1 MKTQYLL
8 LLLTVHLG
16 LSGCAVFDAVS
27 GSDSFGCAGMP
38 EGVQCLSARE
48 VYQATETTDTVRGGG
63 QRQEK
68 TPVEPSGASPAG
80 ERIQGPAPALRVSN
94 PLPIRTQSQ
103 VMRVWIAPW
112 EDAHGDLHAPGYVY
126 TEVVPRRWSLGEPA
140 TATATQ
146 RIAPLQV
153 QHRSEGTATPRPSR
167 PAPAEPARPSAPP
180 STPRPEAAAGA

>member
-16 LSGCAVFDAVS
+16 ITGCAVFDAVS
-27 GSDSFGCAGMP
+27 GSGEFGCSGMS

-68 TPVEPSGASPAG
+68 ARVEPGGASPAG

-112 EDAHGDLHAPGYVY
+112 EDGTGNLHSTSFIF
-126 TEVVPRRWSLGEPA
+126 TEIEPRRWQLGMAATEPEV
-140 TATATQ
+140 TL
-146 RIAPLQV
+146 RPLQV
-153 QHRSEGTATPRPSR
+153 VRRDEEQPRGDKLTLNERSPRVQR
-167 PAPAEPARPSAPP
+167 RNQ
-180 STPRPEAAAGA
+180 

>member
-1 MKTQYLL
+1 MKTQYLF

-16 LSGCAVFDAVS
+16 LTGCAVFDAVS

-112 EDAHGDLHAPGYVY
+112 EDGTGNLHSTSFIF
-126 TEVVPRRWSLGEPA
+126 TEIEPRRWQLGMAATEPEV
-140 TATATQ
+140 TL
-146 RIAPLQV
+146 RPLQV
-153 QHRSEGTATPRPSR
+153 VRRDEEQPRGDKLTLNERSPRVQRRNP
-167 PAPAEPARPSAPP
+167 
-180 STPRPEAAAGA
+180 

>member
-1 MKTQYLL
+1 MNTRYRLA
-8 LLLTVHLG
+8 LLTLCLG
-16 LSGCAVFDAVS
+16 MTGCTVFDAVS

-68 TPVEPSGASPAG
+68 TPVEPSGASTAG
-80 ERIQGPAPALRVSN
+80 ERIQGPAPAPRVSN

-112 EDAHGDLHAPGYVY
+112 EDGTGNLHSTSFIF
-126 TEVVPRRWSLGEPA
+126 TEIEPRRWQLGMAATEPEV
-140 TATATQ
+140 TL
-146 RIAPLQV
+146 RPLQV
-153 QHRSEGTATPRPSR
+153 VQRDQEQPKGDELTLNERSPRVQRRNP
-167 PAPAEPARPSAPP
+167 
-180 STPRPEAAAGA
+180 